1 MTTPTPEA
9 LPAPQFA
16 AAWHAMAQAER
27 ILIVTHVKPDGDAIG
42 ALCGLALALRELG
55 KTPLAVVDGSVP
67 EYLRF
72 IPGSDATVP
81 RVTAGDFD
89 VMISVDASDE
99 ERTGAPGV
107 YGRAHSALVI
117 NIDHHPT
124 NTAFGALHV
133 IVPDAVST
141 TQILFDLL
149 SIADRPISQ
158 AVAGALLA
166 GMVTDTIGFRTNN
179 VTPRTLEI
187 AQALMRAGASLHEI
201 MTRTLGTMSWRNV
214 ELWKYALQTV
224 ALEKGVISAAIT
236 REAIKLAHMSQPSDS
251 GGFVGFLNSTEEAR
265 IAAVFKE
272 VEDGKV
278 EMSFRAK
285 PGFDVATLA
294 LSLGGGGH
302 RLAAG
307 VTLSGTLEEV
317 QARVLPLLQQAAA
330 DGAS

>member
-1 MTTPTPEA
+1 MTTPMPEA

-16 AAWHAMAQAER
+16 AAWQAMAQAER
-27 ILIVTHVKPDGDAIG
+27 ILIVTHIKPDGDAIG
-42 ALCGLALALRELG
+42 ALCGLALALRDLG
-55 KTPLAVVDGSVP
+55 KTPLAVVDGNIP
-67 EYLRF
+67 EFLRF

-81 RVTAGDFD
+81 RVSTGDFD

-99 ERTGAPGV
+99 ERTGAPGA
-107 YGRAHSALVI
+107 YGREHSALVI

-124 NTAFGALHV
+124 NTAFGGLHV

-141 TQILFDLL
+141 TEILFDLL
-149 SIADRPISQ
+149 IGAERPITQ
-158 AVAGALLA
+158 PVAGALLA
-166 GMVTDTIGFRTNN
+166 GLVTDTIGFRTNN

-224 ALEKGVISAAIT
+224 TLEKGVISAAIT
-236 REAIKLAHMSQPSDS
+236 REALKLAHMSQPSDS
-251 GGFVGFLNSTEEAR
+251 GGFVSLLNSTEEAR
-265 IAAVFKE
+265 VAAVFKE
-272 VEDGKV
+272 IDETRVEI
-278 EMSFRAK
+278 SFRAK

-307 VTLSGTLEEV
+307 VTLSGTLQEV

-330 DGAS
+330 NGVS